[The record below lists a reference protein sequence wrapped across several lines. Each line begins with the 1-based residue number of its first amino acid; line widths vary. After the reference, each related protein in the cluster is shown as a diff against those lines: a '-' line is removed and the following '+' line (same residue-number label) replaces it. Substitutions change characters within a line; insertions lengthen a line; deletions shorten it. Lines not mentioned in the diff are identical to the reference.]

1 MEDGPKIKFTSS
13 LEEDSKEDFTI
24 NSIYCD
30 INGNIEDPNNGIED
44 LKNNKIRFIGNI
56 EQRIN
61 EDYLR
66 IFYVFTDFSI
76 ILGCD
81 FEKKSIKICEKNFTK
96 LKKVVI

>member
-1 MEDGPKIKFTSS
+1 MGKIKFTSS
-13 LEEDSKEDFTI
+13 LEEDSKRRDFTI

-66 IFYVFTDFSI
+66 ILRFYRFSI

-81 FEKKSIKICEKNFTK
+81 F
-96 LKKVVI
+96 